1 MNSTTTVG
9 IEVRADGTQKAA
21 RDLADVDASLKKIG
35 TGLGGTAQPAG
46 AAAQGLEQLG
56 AAGKS
61 AGAGL
66 GAAGQAAGTASP
78 KLSGVG
84 ASAKKAAEGLGSV
97 SKFASTAKFDK
108 VVTDLGA
115 MGVKLNTSSLH
126 AQKLAKAMQ
135 QVERER
141 AFQQLAADANLST
154 LQLAKF
160 RAELGDTRGALATLS
175 NGFGLSKAAVLAFAA
190 ALAFGGKAALDAAL
204 QADRLSKA
212 YTTITGSS
220 SAAQAQLGYLY
231 DVSNRLGLQF
241 QSTAEAAKTFFAAGK
256 GTTLEKD
263 MNAVF
268 EAVSSAGSALS
279 LSTDDMHGAF
289 IALGQMISKGKVQAE
304 ELRGQLGERLPGAFQ
319 LAAKAM
325 NMTTAQ
331 LDKFMAD
338 GKLTAEELL
347 PKLAKVMQEDFG
359 AAAEAAANGLQG
371 QLNRLSTEWT
381 RLKAEML
388 DADSAASAVGTL
400 AQAMK
405 SLADNGATVGAIIS
419 KVLQFAVWIAGVY
432 AFIKALGGL
441 VSVFTTLKTISSAV
455 SFAGIVSGAG
465 AIAVVVA
472 AAAVAI
478 TSLCTSTA
486 TADEIFRKHQSTI
499 DAYKKKM
506 GEAADEVR
514 NFTAEQDEAYRK
526 SLERQRDVLKTDI
539 AAATQ
544 SINSALSGIR
554 FLSLDQIF
562 SADGTQF
569 VEARSELESL
579 GRELAKLGQN
589 ITQEDLDAYAAKVR
603 AIDERMRAAGLATK
617 AWNDAID
624 KLLYSNDAFVK
635 NLSALIAKGMSVE
648 DALRQLAA
656 EAERTKV
663 AVGTGW
669 NIDID
674 NVTKGINTIEKSIR
688 SMQSEMLGGKVFE
701 KIVSSLPKEFPLE
714 KAKEIF
720 DIYQKTPNLEPW
732 QRAGQVAAA
741 LGDQYVAMGDDAVK
755 GINKLFSAGANLGK
769 TQAKYAAYQKEL
781 RDAAKDHASAYNQM
795 ENNLASYVSE
805 LNQTKSS
812 IHSLQ
817 AQLATKP
824 GEVFTREQNKIAA
837 EYRAT
842 VEKINAE
849 ATRYTNKKG
858 ITKTQAE
865 ELKQSKLQ
873 EASLQRNLDLRQAQ
887 EKEEKRLAD
896 LAKDRYEFYKE
907 LEEITGQY
915 GLSLKLQ
922 SEVIAAQVKELERLQ
937 IPQQYI
943 DQWKQLKELQASK
956 DWADGAVRGI
966 MKFRAEA
973 SDTASQTEDAFN
985 GLFSGIQSS
994 TQSMWEDFLETGKL
1008 SLSSLKSVFK
1018 SFIAQLLNI
1027 AVMNPIIVQIA
1038 GSVQNSLWGASAGSA
1053 LAGTAQSG
1061 PGGAMN
1067 LLSAGTSFLPGGSVT
1082 GMINEAAAWAMPN
1095 LFSTTSGYMEAAG
1108 TELLKAGVTGTAP
1121 SATPAAGTFTSYFGT
1136 PALGAGVGS
1145 LVSPYVNN
1153 ILGLQNNKGSQIGS
1167 TVGGLGATAVLG
1179 TMAAT
1184 NFWNPAGWVSAG
1196 LAALSS
1202 VLGGSLGSL
1211 FGGGRKTHASVY
1223 GKMEDVGFSRDQQT
1237 YIDAFMGGATYDRA
1251 GSTEAQKFAE
1261 TIGTAA
1267 STTAGTIL
1275 DLAAA
1280 LPEEYRKNVEDQLAS
1295 ATWTAGR
1302 GISGASWNLQWWK
1315 EGMAE
1320 ERTTEAI
1327 NDMMAQMG
1335 YAANA
1340 AFANAG
1346 IGNLFDSFDLSNDE
1360 GLKKAANAVNSINTI
1375 TTAIDQLKNLTT
1387 DVEAQA
1393 NTFVTQIDALKESVK
1408 SYGVNASYAD
1418 ALVEQYRTAYV
1429 DSYVEALDEMFNP
1442 LSEIETQAKGY
1453 KEAIDGY
1460 AAALTT
1466 MGASE
1471 EQLAKVRGYTQSAI
1485 DSILFS
1491 LSSAFD
1497 PLSDVEQQT
1506 LATMQSLTAYE
1517 AALKTLGATADELAK
1532 VDEARAKVQADLR
1545 SQAET
1550 YISTTPQIVTQTKA
1564 TIEKLDNLHGAM
1576 LVAGNSAAD
1585 LALIEQGRAKVQA
1598 DLLAQVNA
1606 YIEAVPDVVSSTR
1619 DTMTSLLGLRD
1630 AMIEAG
1636 VSAEGMT
1643 RIDAAWGKMQA
1654 DLLTQARD
1662 MVQTVPTVTS
1672 ALAGV
1677 KSGFDGLRQAMEEAG
1692 SGLADITELEE
1703 LRAQAL
1709 NKAKAAY
1716 SVAFFED
1723 LSARTATVTGGDVT
1737 GIQLDATHRKQLEE
1751 AANTFG
1757 KDTAEYTALVAVQQA
1772 EQLKHQAELAQA
1784 AADAA
1789 TSAYNTA
1796 KSSADSL
1803 AAAAN
1808 QAAAAVESAK
1818 AQAEN
1823 ARLALV
1829 KGLIDALDNAKAA
1842 MQSALDAWVSGAE
1855 DAYTTARDAYVSAL
1869 NTEASELESTI
1880 DAHRQLAEAL
1890 RQTRRD
1896 LWLDT
1901 SLNSQQSVYKS
1912 SKSEVDRL
1920 YGLAMSGD
1928 TDAANELQSVAK
1940 TFLSASYASQS
1951 DFSDYIKDFDEVQAK
1966 LKAVEDKA
1974 TRQADAQESELT
1986 ALKKQIDAQTETA
1999 KSVEELRVEMEAA
2012 RKQMERA
2019 QAEQK
2024 RVYEHWGLEALVPGL
2039 AGLEVEYRKQAE
2051 ELRVAE
2057 RDLNNALLDGLTTQ
2071 SEIDSLRVTSSIDTL
2086 RDTLSTSL
2094 AAIETA
2100 IAENAR
2106 AQAEAAKAL
2115 AAAAAAKAEADRLA
2129 AEAAQK
2135 QQAAANAAQSAQDKV
2150 NESVNTPTVGVYGSK
2165 YATVDALLAAK
2176 TESLNRG
2183 EHIAA
2188 GAPSS
2193 GWSPSSAQ
2201 AAMIAECGSVE
2212 AWYAMYGKAE
2222 GFAVGGLA
2230 MPGWA
2235 IVGERG
2241 PELVNFSTPGRVYTA
2256 EQTQRMLAQPAYGTD
2271 GSSAASFVWMRE
2283 RIAAQDTAFAEMI
2296 SVLRAIGKETYR
2308 SRELLDGMA
2317 ESGIGTYAVT
2327 QTVQKSTWAE

>member
-1 MNSTTTVG
+1 
-9 IEVRADGTQKAA
+9 
-21 RDLADVDASLKKIG
+21 
-35 TGLGGTAQPAG
+35 
-46 AAAQGLEQLG
+46 
-56 AAGKS
+56 
-61 AGAGL
+61 
-66 GAAGQAAGTASP
+66 
-78 KLSGVG
+78 
-84 ASAKKAAEGLGSV
+84 
-97 SKFASTAKFDK
+97 
-108 VVTDLGA
+108 
-115 MGVKLNTSSLH
+115 
-126 AQKLAKAMQ
+126 
-135 QVERER
+135 
-141 AFQQLAADANLST
+141 
-154 LQLAKF
+154 
-160 RAELGDTRGALATLS
+160 
-175 NGFGLSKAAVLAFAA
+175 
-190 ALAFGGKAALDAAL
+190 
-204 QADRLSKA
+204 
-212 YTTITGSS
+212 
-220 SAAQAQLGYLY
+220 
-231 DVSNRLGLQF
+231 
-241 QSTAEAAKTFFAAGK
+241 
-256 GTTLEKD
+256 
-263 MNAVF
+263 
-268 EAVSSAGSALS
+268 
-279 LSTDDMHGAF
+279 
-289 IALGQMISKGKVQAE
+289 MISKGKVQAE

-325 NMTTAQ
+325 GMTTAQ

-338 GKLTAEELL
+338 GKLTAEDLL
-347 PKLAKVMQEDFG
+347 PKLAKVMREDFG
-359 AAAEAAANGLQG
+359 AAAEAASQGLQG
-371 QLNRLSTEWT
+371 AINRLSTEWT
-381 RLKAEML
+381 LFKSSL
-388 DADSAASAVGTL
+388 IDSDAAVAGVNAVRGAVGGLQSVFDTLAKYKDIFKVLGASAA
-400 AQAMK
+400 
-405 SLADNGATVGAIIS
+405 
-419 KVLQFAVWIAGVY
+419 
-432 AFIKALGGL
+432 
-441 VSVFTTLKTISSAV
+441 
-455 SFAGIVSGAG
+455 GAG
-465 AIAVVVA
+465 LATLIGLAPRAKDAVLGLTASFKTLLPLLAANPWILA
-472 AAAVAI
+472 AAAIGGVIAGLVLYSEKIDAATQAQKTLDAAQKESIEINNALAKSQELSANSLENYAKIAESTVSDIESKMSKLQESMSSALNFGKMSSAAEAPWMAYLMDDSVFDTLDKFEQRLVDLRSEAAKTGDWQTLKRELDELAKEAQASGKDTAELQKAIEDTQRAANLGIQLSIQLNGYEETIRKLQRIRYLQKLYDGETVPYNESDWRERRDRENFAENKKFLEELDGLYKKTETSRREELQKTIVKLQEEEKYLNQRGLSEQDRLNAQTKLTAALAKARDDLRKLDEKDNKKDRSLEQAQRNLDAYTAEIGKTEAAI
-478 TSLCTSTA
+478 TSL
-486 TADEIFRKHQSTI
+486 
-499 DAYKKKM
+499 
-506 GEAADEVR
+506 
-514 NFTAEQDEAYRK
+514 
-526 SLERQRDVLKTDI
+526 
-539 AAATQ
+539 
-544 SINSALSGIR
+544 
-554 FLSLDQIF
+554 
-562 SADGTQF
+562 
-569 VEARSELESL
+569 
-579 GRELAKLGQN
+579 
-589 ITQEDLDAYAAKVR
+589 R
-603 AIDERMRAAGLATK
+603 A
-617 AWNDAID
+617 
-624 KLLYSNDAFVK
+624 
-635 NLSALIAKGMSVE
+635 
-648 DALRQLAA
+648 QLAA
-656 EAERTKV
+656 P
-663 AVGTGW
+663 VG
-669 NIDID
+669 D
-674 NVTKGINTIEKSIR
+674 
-688 SMQSEMLGGKVFE
+688 
-701 KIVSSLPKEFPLE
+701 
-714 KAKEIF
+714 
-720 DIYQKTPNLEPW
+720 
-732 QRAGQVAAA
+732 
-741 LGDQYVAMGDDAVK
+741 
-755 GINKLFSAGANLGK
+755 
-769 TQAKYAAYQKEL
+769 
-781 RDAAKDHASAYNQM
+781 
-795 ENNLASYVSE
+795 
-805 LNQTKSS
+805 
-812 IHSLQ
+812 
-817 AQLATKP
+817 
-824 GEVFTREQNKIAA
+824 VFTRDQAKIAA
-837 EYRAT
+837 EY
-842 VEKINAE
+842 E
-849 ATRYTNKKG
+849 ATLKQIDKQAADYARKKG
-858 ITKTQAE
+858 ISTEQARQLRSQKE
-865 ELKQSKLQ
+865 IEAGLK
-873 EASLQRNLDLRQAQ
+873 RDLALREAQ

-915 GLSLKLQ
+915 GLSLQFQ

-966 MKFRAEA
+966 MKFKAEA

-994 TQSMWEDFLETGKL
+994 TQNMWEDFLETGKL
-1008 SLSSLKSVFK
+1008 SLSSLKSVFR

-1027 AVMNPIIVQIA
+1027 AIMNPIIVQVATSVQGSLWGGSA
-1038 GSVQNSLWGASAGSA
+1038 GSVLAGAAQSGSGGVNIGGLTNLIPDSWTSGVSNLMTSYLPGTVTSTVIPYSGVAGTVMGSTGGAASHAGLAAAEAGLTGGNAGGGLLATNSAGLSTSGFSLGSALGYGGWGALGYSTLGSLVGLPQSKYSGLTAGLGGALGAWGASA
-1053 LAGTAQSG
+1053 AGTA
-1061 PGGAMN
+1061 
-1067 LLSAGTSFLPGGSVT
+1067 AGVAAGSTMGSVVP
-1082 GMINEAAAWAMPN
+1082 I
-1095 LFSTTSGYMEAAG
+1095 
-1108 TELLKAGVTGTAP
+1108 VGTAI
-1121 SATPAAGTFTSYFGT
+1121 
-1136 PALGAGVGS
+1136 GA
-1145 LVSPYVNN
+1145 
-1153 ILGLQNNKGSQIGS
+1153 IA
-1167 TVGGLGATAVLG
+1167 GGL
-1179 TMAAT
+1179 
-1184 NFWNPAGWVSAG
+1184 
-1196 LAALSS
+1196 
-1202 VLGGSLGSL
+1202 LGSL
-1211 FGGGRKTHASVY
+1211 IGGGRKTHASVY
-1223 GKMEDVGFSRDQQT
+1223 GKMEDVGFSRDAST
-1237 YIDAFMGGATYDRA
+1237 YSDAFMQGAWYDRA
-1251 GSTEAQKFAE
+1251 GATEAQPFAD
-1261 TIGTAA
+1261 TIGQAA
-1267 STTAGTIL
+1267 ATTAGTIL

-1280 LPEEYRKNVEDQLAS
+1280 LPDEYRKNVEDQLAS

-1315 EGMAE
+1315 KGMAE

-1327 NDMMAQMG
+1327 NDMVAQMG
-1335 YAANA
+1335 YAANS
-1340 AFANAG
+1340 AFSSAG
-1346 IGNLFDSFDLSNDE
+1346 IGNLFDSFDLSNEE
-1360 GLKKAANAVNSINTI
+1360 GLQKAANAVNSINTI
-1375 TTAIDQLKNLTT
+1375 TTAIDQLKNPTT

-1393 NTFVTQIDALKESVK
+1393 TTFVAQIDALKTSVK
-1408 SYGVNASYAD
+1408 SYGVNAAYAD
-1418 ALVEQYRTAYV
+1418 NLVEQYRTAYV